1 MCLDWESN
9 MEDTKVIMLLE
20 RCNKAFQKLDETL
33 IWVKSFLE
41 GHPGMVEV
49 PQELKD
55 KIADAQLEV
64 YDCKQLT
71 NVMQLRL
78 KSLGN
83 NKENE

>member
-1 MCLDWESN
+1 
-9 MEDTKVIMLLE
+9 MEDKKVIMLLE
-20 RCNKAFQKLDETL
+20 RCNKAFQNLDETL

-49 PQELKD
+49 PQALND

-64 YDCKQLT
+64 YDCKKLT

-83 NKENE
+83 NNEND

>member
-1 MCLDWESN
+1 MD
-9 MEDTKVIMLLE
+9 DKKVIMLLE
-20 RCNKAFQKLDETL
+20 RCNKAFQNLDETL

-49 PQELKD
+49 PQALKD

-64 YDCKQLT
+64 FDCKQLT

-83 NKENE
+83 NNEND

>member
-1 MCLDWESN
+1 
-9 MEDTKVIMLLE
+9 
-20 RCNKAFQKLDETL
+20 
-33 IWVKSFLE
+33 
-41 GHPGMVEV
+41 MVEI